1 MSRFVRQ
8 SYYRHVYGQSSKREM
23 CFDNIKVSASAWDT
37 NLAAANQKF
46 LSVNY
51 QASGGGAF
59 LVVPLTHTGKLP
71 DVYPLC
77 RAHTA
82 PVLDTSFSPFS
93 DTLIASS
100 GEDGKIVLTHID
112 EDRLTAALRIEKPEV
127 NDLEPVLRLSGHVRK
142 AGHVKWHPAAEN
154 VLASS
159 SLEVKIWD
167 VEKAACVV
175 ELAQQPDMVG
185 SMCFDWTGNLLATT
199 CKDKKLRIYDTRS
212 GELTSIADSHT
223 GIKGSRVE
231 WMGRLDRI
239 CTTGFSKFSDRQVFV
254 WNSGDITRGPI
265 KQLTID
271 TSSGTLMPFWSD
283 NDILF
288 LAGKGDGNVRY
299 YEYEA
304 DELHYLTE
312 YKSSEPQRGM
322 CWLPRRALNTQDCEI
337 ARAYKVT
344 NNLVEPISFIVPRKS
359 DSFQADIYPP
369 ALSGKPA
376 MSSSDFFAGK
386 MADPILV
393 SLDNL
398 CETAAPPIKSTLYA
412 STPGGSTSAAVSPAL
427 PTSDPPVPRSSSRA
441 PSPVSTRN
449 DPLPPSSS
457 PAVEPPTFHQ
467 PTPPSSSN
475 ISPTVETSLPEQRSA
490 NHSADFDQL
499 VKENQELKDELA
511 EKDCVIRNLELQLE
525 KFKTNQMK
533 IIELSKNS
541 LN

>member
-1 MSRFVRQ
+1 
-8 SYYRHVYGQSSKREM
+8 M

-175 ELAQQPDMVG
+175 EFAQQPDMVG

-304 DELHYLTE
+304 DELTE

>member
-1 MSRFVRQ
+1 MLNVLGLEQPIRSSELLPPCVCSLQLICLIILTASHPSERCVLIISRCLLRLGTLTGCSQ
-8 SYYRHVYGQSSKREM
+8 SEVPFCQLSSFGWWR
-23 CFDNIKVSASAWDT
+23 IPRR
-37 NLAAANQKF
+37 
-46 LSVNY
+46 
-51 QASGGGAF
+51 
-59 LVVPLTHTGKLP
+59 PLTHTGKLP

-175 ELAQQPDMVG
+175 EFAQQPDMVG
-185 SMCFDWTGNLLATT
+185 SMCFDWTGNLLAT
-199 CKDKKLRIYDTRS
+199 S
-212 GELTSIADSHT
+212 VTSSATSLQRHRHHHNQI
-223 GIKGSRVE
+223 
-231 WMGRLDRI
+231 
-239 CTTGFSKFSDRQVFV
+239 FV

-304 DELHYLTE
+304 DELTE

-412 STPGGSTSAAVSPAL
+412 STPVAQPQQQSRLLFRHPTHPFPAH
-427 PTSDPPVPRSSSRA
+427 PVEL
-441 PSPVSTRN
+441 
-449 DPLPPSSS
+449 LPPCPPEPILYL
-457 PAVEPPTFHQ
+457 PAHRPPDLL
-467 PTPPSSSN
+467 
-475 ISPTVETSLPEQRSA
+475 IIR
-490 NHSADFDQL
+490 ADFDQL

>member
-8 SYYRHVYGQSSKREM
+8 SYYRHVYGQPSKREL

-37 NLAAANQKF
+37 NLAAANPKF

-71 DVYPLC
+71 DLYPLC

-93 DTLIASS
+93 DTIIASS
-100 GEDGKIVLTHID
+100 GEDGKIVLTQID

-127 NDLEPVLRLSGHVRK
+127 NDLEPVLRLPGHVRK
-142 AGHVKWHPAAEN
+142 AGHVKWHPVAEN
-154 VLASS
+154 VLATS

-175 ELAQQPDMVG
+175 ELPQQADMVG
-185 SMCFDWTGNLLATT
+185 SMSFNWTGTLLATT
-199 CKDKKLRIYDTRS
+199 CKDKKLRIYDLRS
-212 GELTSIADSHT
+212 GEVASMAESHM

-254 WNSGDITRGPI
+254 WNSADISKGPI

-344 NNLVEPISFIVPRKS
+344 NTHVEPISFIVPRKS
-359 DSFQADIYPP
+359 DS
-369 ALSGKPA
+369 
-376 MSSSDFFAGK
+376 
-386 MADPILV
+386 
-393 SLDNL
+393 LDNL
-398 CETAAPPIKSTLYA
+398 LETAAPPIKSSLYA
-412 STPGGSTSAAVSPAL
+412 STPAGSGSATVSPAL
-427 PTSDPPVPRSSSRA
+427 PPSDPPAPRSLSRA
-441 PSPVSTRN
+441 PSPVSTRHE
-449 DPLPPSSS
+449 PLPTSS
-457 PAVEPPTFHQ
+457 PAAEPPAPHQ
-467 PTPPSSSN
+467 SAPSSMAAPSGE
-475 ISPTVETSLPEQRSA
+475 PHPEQRSSSQ
-490 NHSADFDQL
+490 SAQLDQL
-499 VKENQELKDELA
+499 TKENQELKDELA

>member
-8 SYYRHVYGQSSKREM
+8 SYYRHVYGQSSKREL

-37 NLAAANQKF
+37 NLASANSKF

-51 QASGGGAF
+51 QASGGGAY
-59 LVVPLTHTGKLP
+59 LVVPLSHTGKLP
-71 DVYPLC
+71 DLYPLC

-93 DTLIASS
+93 ENLIASS
-100 GEDGKIVLTHID
+100 GEDGKVVLTNVD
-112 EDRLTAALRIEKPEV
+112 EDRLTTALRIEKPEV
-127 NDLEPVLRLSGHVRK
+127 NDLEPVQRLSGHVRK
-142 AGHVKWHPAAEN
+142 AGHVKWHPVAEN
-154 VLASS
+154 VLASA
-159 SLEVKIWD
+159 SLEVRIWD
-167 VEKAACVV
+167 VEKATCAV
-175 ELAQQPDMVG
+175 ELPQQPDMVG
-185 SMCFDWTGNLLATT
+185 SMSFNWTGTLLATT
-199 CKDKKLRIYDTRS
+199 CKDKKLRIYDLRS
-212 GELTSIADSHT
+212 GEVTSIVDSHT

-254 WNSGDITRGPI
+254 WNSGDIARGPI

-322 CWLPRRALNTQDCEI
+322 CWLPRRALNTADCEI

-344 NNLVEPISFIVPRKS
+344 NTLVEPISFIVPRKS
-359 DSFQADIYPP
+359 DSFQANIYPP

-376 MSSSDFFAGK
+376 LSSSEFFAGK
-386 MADPILV
+386 TAEPILV

-398 CETAAPPIKSTLYA
+398 SETAAPPIKQSLYA
-412 STPGGSTSAAVSPAL
+412 STPAASASAAVPPSLPA
-427 PTSDPPVPRSSSRA
+427 SDPPAPRSFSRA
-441 PSPVSTRN
+441 PSPVSTRHE
-449 DPLPPSSS
+449 PLPSST
-457 PAVEPPTFHQ
+457 PAVQPPVSRQ
-467 PTPPSSSN
+467 PSLSSAITPSGDPHNSGD
-475 ISPTVETSLPEQRSA
+475 V
-490 NHSADFDQL
+490 DQL
-499 VKENQELKDELA
+499 SKENQELREELA
-511 EKDCVIRNLELQLE
+511 EKDCIIRNLELQLE